1 MYVGI
6 SILING
12 VCGLA
17 AGIFI
22 AFVSDAKGYEF
33 LCPILLLIS
42 LLWFFHCL
50 NESYK
55 VNKNDEDYAPI
66 QDEIADII
74 ADTYQ
79 IKEK

>member
-1 MYVGI
+1 MYGGI

-17 AGIFI
+17 CGICI
-22 AFVSDAKGYEF
+22 AFISDYKGYDF

-42 LLWFFHCL
+42 LLWFLHCL

-55 VNKNDEDYAPI
+55 VNENDENDEDYAPP
-66 QDEIADII
+66 QEEVADI
-74 ADTYQ
+74 Y
-79 IKEK
+79 